1 TPGGLA
7 YTARAMSPPPH
18 AEPDPLIGVLVAG
31 RYRLTGVIGR
41 GGFSTVYAAEDE
53 RLRGQRAAV
62 KVLLPF
68 EANRDGRARFDR
80 ERRIISM
87 LRGPHVVQTLE
98 SGQLPDGRPFLVM
111 ELLEGAP
118 LADVM
123 RARGRLSPRRAVRI
137 ADGILDALVEAHA
150 AGVVHRDLKPGNVF
164 LVERPDEPMCPKV
177 LDFGIASIVEGDDE
191 QAVREHAVGTPR
203 YMAPEQFRGE
213 VLDHRGD
220 LYALGVLLHLMTS
233 GRPPFIE
240 SDPVPAEVE
249 RLPSHARVVWQHLH
263 QQPPPV
269 RVGSGALADLIV
281 RLLGKRPEYRYPDA
295 SAVRAALRTLPE
307 ADGVLGPV
315 GQPAPAAPPDIDAL
329 EDPAASIEVDA
340 PGAGRRS
347 VALFVTLGLAF
358 VGGVAIAGWLAMRE
372 DRVPNASA
380 PIGASESPPL
390 RADAGVQCRHRIE
403 TMPPG
408 AKVSHADRTLGF
420 TPSVVDRPCGQP
432 WPLTVQLPGFATET
446 VTLEGEDAAPVPLIQ
461 KPGQRPPA
469 GAGGWPGERACRRP
483 PPAAPGR
490 GGVPAPDPPAA
501 HGGPRA
507 CPPSR
512 RPAMLDRPL
521 RSDPRGP

>member
-1 TPGGLA
+1 
-7 YTARAMSPPPH
+7 
-18 AEPDPLIGVLVAG
+18 
-31 RYRLTGVIGR
+31 
-41 GGFSTVYAAEDE
+41 
-53 RLRGQRAAV
+53 
-62 KVLLPF
+62 
-68 EANRDGRARFDR
+68 
-80 ERRIISM
+80 
-87 LRGPHVVQTLE
+87 
-98 SGQLPDGRPFLVM
+98 
-111 ELLEGAP
+111 
-118 LADVM
+118 
-123 RARGRLSPRRAVRI
+123 
-137 ADGILDALVEAHA
+137 
-150 AGVVHRDLKPGNVF
+150 
-164 LVERPDEPMCPKV
+164 
-177 LDFGIASIVEGDDE
+177 
-191 QAVREHAVGTPR
+191 
-203 YMAPEQFRGE
+203 MAPEQFRGE

-233 GRPPFIE
+233 GRPPSSRAIPCPPR
-240 SDPVPAEVE
+240 SSACPATPASSGSTCISS
-249 RLPSHARVVWQHLH
+249 RRRCARARAPWLI
-263 QQPPPV
+263 
-269 RVGSGALADLIV
+269 LIV

-446 VTLEGEDAAPVPLIQ
+446 VTLEGEDAAPVRLTL
-461 KPGQRPPA
+461 KPAQ
-469 GAGGWPGERACRRP
+469 
-483 PPAAPGR
+483 
-490 GGVPAPDPPAA
+490 
-501 HGGPRA
+501 
-507 CPPSR
+507 
-512 RPAMLDRPL
+512 
-521 RSDPRGP
+521 

>member
-1 TPGGLA
+1 
-7 YTARAMSPPPH
+7 MPPPPN

-31 RYRLTGVIGR
+31 RYRLTSVIGR
-41 GGFSTVYAAEDE
+41 GGFSTVFAAEDE

-87 LRGPHVVQTLE
+87 LRGPHVVQVLE
-98 SGQLPDGRPFLVM
+98 SGQLADGRPFLVM

-123 RARGRLSPRRAVRI
+123 RTRGRLSPRRAVRI

-164 LVERPDEPMCPKV
+164 LVERPDDSMCAKV

-191 QAVREHAVGTPR
+191 EAVREHAIGTPR

-240 SDPVPAEVE
+240 SDPVPPEVE
-249 RLPSHARVVWQHLH
+249 RLPAHARVVWQHLH

-281 RLLGKRPEYRYPDA
+281 RLLGKRPEYRYRDA

-307 ADGVLGPV
+307 AEGVLGPV
-315 GQPAPAAPPDIDAL
+315 EQPTPPAPAEIDVL
-329 EDPAASIEVDA
+329 QDPAASVEVDA
-340 PGAGRRS
+340 PGAARRPL
-347 VALFVTLGLAF
+347 ALLAVLGVAF
-358 VGGVAIAGWLAMRE
+358 VAGVAIAAWLAMRE
-372 DRVPNASA
+372 DRVPSASA
-380 PIGASESPPL
+380 PIGASDAVPL
-390 RADAGVQCRHRIE
+390 RADAGALCRHRIE

-408 AKVSHADRTLGF
+408 AKVSLDTRTLGF

-432 WPLTVQLPGFATET
+432 WPLTVALPGFTTET
-446 VTLEGEDAAPVPLIQ
+446 VTLEGEDAAPVRLTL
-461 KPGQRPPA
+461 K
-469 GAGGWPGERACRRP
+469 RAQ
-483 PPAAPGR
+483 
-490 GGVPAPDPPAA
+490 
-501 HGGPRA
+501 
-507 CPPSR
+507 
-512 RPAMLDRPL
+512 
-521 RSDPRGP
+521 

>member
-1 TPGGLA
+1 
-7 YTARAMSPPPH
+7 MPPPPT
-18 AEPDPLIGVLVAG
+18 AEPDPLIGALVAG
-31 RYRLTGVIGR
+31 RYRLTTVIGR
-41 GGFSTVYAAEDE
+41 GGFSTVFAADDE

-68 EANRDGRARFDR
+68 EANRDGRVRFDR

-87 LRGPHVVQTLE
+87 LRGPHIVQVLE
-98 SGQLPDGRPFLVM
+98 SGQLADGRPFLVM

-118 LADVM
+118 LSDVM

-164 LVERPDEPMCPKV
+164 LVQRPDEPICPKV
-177 LDFGIASIVEGDDE
+177 LDFGIASIVDGDDE
-191 QAVREHAVGTPR
+191 QAAREHAVGTPR

-213 VLDHRGD
+213 PLDHRGD

-240 SDPVPAEVE
+240 TDPVPAEVE
-249 RLPSHARVVWQHLH
+249 RLPPHARVVWQHLH

-295 SAVRAALRTLPE
+295 STVRAALRTLPE
-307 ADGVLGPV
+307 AEGVLGPV
-315 GQPAPAAPPDIDAL
+315 GEPPPQAPADIDVL
-329 EDPAASIEVDA
+329 EDPAGSIGIDA
-340 PGAGRRS
+340 PTAGRRS
-347 VALFVTLGLAF
+347 LALFVVLGLAF
-358 VGGVAIAGWLAMRE
+358 VGGVALAGWLAVRE
-372 DRVPNASA
+372 DQVPAASGPVGRSA
-380 PIGASESPPL
+380 APPL
-390 RADAGVQCRHRIE
+390 AADTGVQCRHRIE

-420 TPSVVDRPCGQP
+420 TPSVVDRPCREP

-446 VTLEGEDAAPVPLIQ
+446 ITLEGEEAAPVRLTL
-461 KPGQRPPA
+461 KPAQ
-469 GAGGWPGERACRRP
+469 
-483 PPAAPGR
+483 
-490 GGVPAPDPPAA
+490 
-501 HGGPRA
+501 
-507 CPPSR
+507 
-512 RPAMLDRPL
+512 
-521 RSDPRGP
+521 

>member
-1 TPGGLA
+1 
-7 YTARAMSPPPH
+7 MPPPPT
-18 AEPDPLIGVLVAG
+18 AEPDPLIGALVAG
-31 RYRLTGVIGR
+31 RYRLTTVIGR
-41 GGFSTVYAAEDE
+41 GGFSTVFAADDE

-68 EANRDGRARFDR
+68 EANRDGRVRFDR

-87 LRGPHVVQTLE
+87 LRGPHIVQVLE
-98 SGQLPDGRPFLVM
+98 SGQLADGRPFLVM

-118 LADVM
+118 LSDVL

-164 LVERPDEPMCPKV
+164 LVQRPDELMFAKV

-191 QAVREHAVGTPR
+191 HAAREHAVGTPR

-213 VLDHRGD
+213 PLDHRGD

-240 SDPVPAEVE
+240 SDLVPPEVE
-249 RLPSHARVVWQHLH
+249 RLPPHARVVWQHLH

-307 ADGVLGPV
+307 AEGVLGPV
-315 GQPAPAAPPDIDAL
+315 GEPPPPAPADIDAL
-329 EDPAASIEVDA
+329 EDPAASVDLPP
-340 PGAGRRS
+340 PGAAGRSLARLA
-347 VALFVTLGLAF
+347 VLAVAF
-358 VGGVAIAGWLAMRE
+358 VGGVAIAAWLATRE
-372 DRVPNASA
+372 DRAPRAST
-380 PIGASESPPL
+380 PIGASDATPP
-390 RADAGVQCRHRIE
+390 RTDAGALCRHRIE

-408 AKVSHADRTLGF
+408 AKVSHDRRTLGF
-420 TPSVVDRPCGQP
+420 TPSVVDRPCDQP

-446 VTLEGEDAAPVPLIQ
+446 VTLEGEDAAPVRLTL
-461 KPGQRPPA
+461 KPAQ
-469 GAGGWPGERACRRP
+469 
-483 PPAAPGR
+483 
-490 GGVPAPDPPAA
+490 
-501 HGGPRA
+501 
-507 CPPSR
+507 
-512 RPAMLDRPL
+512 
-521 RSDPRGP
+521 